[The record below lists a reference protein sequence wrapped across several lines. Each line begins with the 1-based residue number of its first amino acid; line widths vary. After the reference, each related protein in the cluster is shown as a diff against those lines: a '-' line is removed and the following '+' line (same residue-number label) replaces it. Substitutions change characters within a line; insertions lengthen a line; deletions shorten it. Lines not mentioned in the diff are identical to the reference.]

1 MPGQFPE
8 EKTEKVVILVHQL
21 TNAIFGISKTDVPR
35 VNVWKYAGKLS
46 GASRVAGLI
55 KHMFRT
61 NDELSG
67 MDQLKI
73 LDAIKKRLKSSY
85 AEQFESQVNLTLKV
99 EFVNRLKALHIKW
112 NNTYKQP

>member
-8 EKTEKVVILVHQL
+8 EETEKVVILVHQL
-21 TNAIFGISKTDVPR
+21 VNAIFRISKTDVPR
-35 VNVWKYAGKLS
+35 VRVWKYAGELS
-46 GASRVAGLI
+46 GASRVARFI
-55 KHMFRT
+55 KYMFRT

-73 LDAIKKRLKSSY
+73 LGAIKKRLKSPY

-99 EFVNRLKALHIKW
+99 EFVKRLKALHTTW
-112 NNTYKQP
+112 MNTEKQP